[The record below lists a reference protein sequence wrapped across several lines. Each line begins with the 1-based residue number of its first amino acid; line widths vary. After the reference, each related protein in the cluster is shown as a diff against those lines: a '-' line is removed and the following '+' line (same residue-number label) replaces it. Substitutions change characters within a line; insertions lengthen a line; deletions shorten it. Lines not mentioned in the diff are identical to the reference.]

1 MSSLNQFT
9 SKSHDRA
16 MRQSEPVAGRTRRY
30 WLAATAATLIGV
42 AGIRGLYK
50 AEIELHDKREP
61 HSVRLVARAT
71 GALGFGAG
79 EGDVTLAPL
88 ADGGTRL
95 TYRYRADVGGKIAAV
110 GQRMLGTVTRL
121 LIAEFFRSLER
132 RIAPKR
138 ASIWRRL
145 LWWRQ

>member
-1 MSSLNQFT
+1 LIDPN
-9 SKSHDRA
+9 
-16 MRQSEPVAGRTRRY
+16 E
-30 WLAATAATLIGV
+30 LAAIVPGCRTLTQDGPDRYRAEVLIGV

-61 HSVRLVARAT
+61 SSVRLVARAS

-79 EGDVTLAPL
+79 EGDVTLNALP
-88 ADGGTRL
+88 DGGTRL
-95 TYRYRADVGGKIAAV
+95 AYRYRADVGGKVAAV

-132 RIAPKR
+132 RIAPAR
-138 ASIWRRL
+138 VSVWRRL
-145 LWWRQ
+145 FRWKT